1 MEQGREKQVEKGEGG
16 SVMERGRDRWEK
28 GGESIYE
35 EIPEGDTFETKGEQM
50 KTNGQM
56 ET

>member
-1 MEQGREKQVEKGEGG
+1 
-16 SVMERGRDRWEK
+16 MERGRDRWEK